1 MTTLKRKIFAGV
13 LIAGIAAFITV
24 LATRDR
30 SDRGTPGKANDRSQ
44 LMDADNNGV
53 DFSAFRGKV
62 VFVNNWAS
70 WCPPCIAEMPSIHE
84 LKKKLEGKDIV
95 FVMVSYDEDPGKARS
110 FMDKKGFDFDVYF
123 PGPRYPYGTPSIPAT
138 FVLDKSG
145 KTVIEK
151 TGMADYSGEDLAN
164 QLKQLASE

>member
-1 MTTLKRKIFAGV
+1 MFKRKLFAGL

-24 LATRDR
+24 LATRENSGNNKTDKEKHLAELL
-30 SDRGTPGKANDRSQ
+30 DTK
-44 LMDADNNGV
+44 NNGI

-84 LKKKLEGKDIV
+84 LRKKIQSDNIV
-95 FVMVSYDEDPGKARS
+95 FVMVSYDEDPEKAKS
-110 FMDKKGFDFDVYF
+110 FMKKKGFDFDVYF

-138 FVLDKSG
+138 FILDKSG
-145 KTVIEK
+145 KTVIQNM
-151 TGMADYSGEDLAN
+151 GMADYGGDDLAN

>member
-13 LIAGIAAFITV
+13 LIVGIAAFITV
-24 LATRDR
+24 LATRER
-30 SDRGTPGKANDRSQ
+30 SDRPAPDKANSLSELR
-44 LMDADNNGV
+44 DANNKAV

-84 LKKKLEGKDIV
+84 LRKKLKGHEVV
-95 FVMVSYDEDPGKARS
+95 FVMVSYDEDADKAKS
-110 FMDKKGFDFDVYF
+110 FMKKKGFDFDVYF

-145 KTVIEK
+145 KTVIQNM
-151 TGMADYSGEDLAN
+151 GMADYSGDDLAN
-164 QLKQLASE
+164 QLKQLASQ